1 MPLSYDDATVA
12 PKERINIK
20 YRPVTGDTSREVELP
35 LSLLVIGNLHGNADE
50 VPLEHRPCI
59 SINQQNFNAV
69 MKEAN
74 LQLAFN
80 IAHPHA
86 SDENRELSIRLNLGS
101 LEDFTPDRIAR
112 QVPELNRL
120 LQLREALVALKGPL
134 GNMPAFRQR
143 LEALLH
149 NPEARQRLLHELSL
163 LTPDD

>member
-1 MPLSYDDATVA
+1 MPTPYDESSVA

-20 YRPVTGDTSREVELP
+20 YRPATGDTSRDIELP
-35 LSLLVIGNLHGNADE
+35 LSLLVLANLQGGSDE
-50 VPLEHRPCI
+50 RPLEQRPCI
-59 SINQQNFNAV
+59 SINPQNFNAV

-80 IAHPHA
+80 VHQPHA
-86 SDENRELSIRLNLGS
+86 TDETRELPIHLQLAS
-101 LEDFTPDRIAR
+101 LEDFTPDRIAQ
-112 QVPELNRL
+112 QVPELHRL

-143 LEALLH
+143 LQALIH

-163 LTPDD
+163 LAPDA

>member
-12 PKERINIK
+12 PRVGMYIK
-20 YRPVTGDTSREVELP
+20 YRAATGDTSGEVELA

-86 SDENRELSIRLNLGS
+86 SGGNREVS
-101 LEDFTPDRIAR
+101 RIAR

-149 NPEARQRLLHELSL
+149 NPEARHHLLHELSL